1 MNSTR
6 RKAAFGTGLA
16 VAMAFGLAACGS
28 TGTTAGT
35 GSKGSTT
42 TAKSSVS
49 ANLPAGQPG
58 KGKPALVMGDKNFAE
73 EYILGDLYTQALQA
87 EGYTVTLKADIGS
100 SEIISK
106 SLLSGQIDMYPEYT
120 GVIYQTL
127 AGHATNPASAAATYK
142 GSQVYEN
149 SKGFTILNPTPF
161 QDADRV
167 ATTKAYAAK
176 HHLVSMSD
184 LSKLGSF
191 TYGGPPENATRY
203 QGVLG
208 MKEAYG
214 LTKVQFVPI
223 PIGSQYT
230 ALNEGKVDTIAVFT
244 TDPQLLSNKYT
255 VLTDP
260 KDIFGFQQVVP
271 VVKTSLIKS
280 EGPAFSQ
287 ILNAVSAKLTDNAV
301 RQMDKAVEIDQLNA
315 ASVAKQFLQANG
327 LD

>member
-1 MNSTR
+1 MKSTR
-6 RKAAFGTGLA
+6 WTAPLAAGLSLA
-16 VAMAFGLAACGS
+16 TTLGLAACGTNGGGVTS
-28 TGTTAGT
+28 GTTT
-35 GSKGSTT
+35 KT
-42 TAKSSVS
+42 TASASKLPSS
-49 ANLPAGQPG
+49 QPG
-58 KGKPALVMGDKNFAE
+58 KGKPPIVMGDKNFAE

-87 EGYTVTLKADIGS
+87 KGYTVTLKSDIGS

-127 AGHATNPASAAATYK
+127 AGHATNPTTASQTYHD
-142 GSQVYEN
+142 SQTYEN

-167 ATTKAYAAK
+167 AVTSAYATK
-176 HHLVSMSD
+176 HHLVSTAD

-191 TYGGPPENATRY
+191 TYGGPAENATRY

-208 MKEAYG
+208 LKKAYG
-214 LTKVQFVPI
+214 LTKVRFVPI

-260 KDIFGFQQVVP
+260 KGIFGFQQVVP

-287 ILNAVSAKLTDNAV
+287 ILNAVSATLTDNAV
-301 RQMDKAVEIDQLNA
+301 QQMDKGVSIDHIDA
-315 ASVAKQFLQANG
+315 ATVAKKFLQANG
-327 LD
+327 LI